1 MDACNAQLIEIW
13 QAPEGNGGRIRV
25 DHPFDIVPGQYMLVR
40 RALDLSSLPMVVFP
54 SSKVDNGLITAASLP
69 IDWTPGEQLS
79 LSGPLGHGFR
89 LPASARFLGMAAPD
103 GDPSR
108 LMPLIDAGISQ
119 GAAVSLF
126 LGKLAERVSFFPL
139 PAALEVQPL
148 SALPEALVW
157 ADFLAVDI
165 LLRSLS
171 SLGELLGLKGGNQ
184 KLPCPGQVLVRTDM
198 PCAGIADCGVCALK
212 TRSGWR
218 LACKDG
224 PVFDLEEL
232 IDVAG

>member
-1 MDACNAQLIEIW
+1 
-13 QAPEGNGGRIRV
+13 
-25 DHPFDIVPGQYMLVR
+25 
-40 RALDLSSLPMVVFP
+40 
-54 SSKVDNGLITAASLP
+54 
-69 IDWTPGEQLS
+69 
-79 LSGPLGHGFR
+79 
-89 LPASARFLGMAAPD
+89 
-103 GDPSR
+103 
-108 LMPLIDAGISQ
+108 
-119 GAAVSLF
+119 VSLF
-126 LGKLAERVSFFPL
+126 LGKLNERASFFPL

-165 LLRSLS
+165 SLRSLS

>member
-1 MDACNAQLIEIW
+1 MDECKAQLIEIW

-25 DHPFDIVPGQYMLVR
+25 DHPFDFVPGQYMLVR
-40 RALDLSSLPMVVFP
+40 SASDLSSLPMVVFP
-54 SSKVDNGLITAASLP
+54 SSKADNGLITAASLP
-69 IDWTPGEQLS
+69 IDWIPGEHLS

-89 LPASARFLGMAAPD
+89 LPASARFLGMAAPE
-103 GDPSR
+103 GDPSH
-108 LMPLIDAGISQ
+108 LMPLIDAGIRQ

-126 LGKLAERVSFFPL
+126 LGKLTERTSLFPL
-139 PAALEVQPL
+139 PAVVEVQPL

-165 LLRSLS
+165 PLRSLS
-171 SLGELLGLKGGNQ
+171 NLSELLGLKGGDQ
-184 KLPCPGQVLVRTDM
+184 KLPCPGQALVRTDM

-218 LACKDG
+218 LACKNG

-232 IDVAG
+232 LDVA